1 MVDHSNSEQLD
12 RSIMFNQLNL
22 FSIMAKQTN
31 ISDIYGDIQTLPQAM
46 DCIQRLRTKQFYL
59 IWEDWD
65 WFVVLQCLQDHH
77 LFKSNP
83 KRPPIKAFVQWLND
97 NGVPQLRTH
106 FNPYQLSLASR
117 QLRDERF
124 PWSNTACSPSILR
137 RWRVLYK
144 QLSNMLQPLQTDYHS
159 TQNFV

>member
-1 MVDHSNSEQLD
+1 MKIFIPNYPDASEMTPLTRTLTRIQICYIPD
-12 RSIMFNQLNL
+12 SIFLV
-22 FSIMAKQTN
+22 T
-31 ISDIYGDIQTLPQAM
+31 
-46 DCIQRLRTKQFYL
+46 
-59 IWEDWD
+59 EDWD

-117 QLRDERF
+117 QLRDDRF
-124 PWSNTACSPSILR
+124 PWSNTACNTSILR
-137 RWRVLYK
+137 RWRVLYN
-144 QLSNMLQPLQTDYHS
+144 QLSNMLQPLQPNYHS

>member
-1 MVDHSNSEQLD
+1 MKVYIPNYPDASEMTPLT
-12 RSIMFNQLNL
+12 RVL
-22 FSIMAKQTN
+22 TR
-31 ISDIYGDIQTLPQAM
+31 IQICYIPDSTFLV
-46 DCIQRLRTKQFYL
+46 T
-59 IWEDWD
+59 EDWD

-124 PWSNTACSPSILR
+124 PWSNTACCTSTLR
-137 RWRVLYK
+137 RWRVLYN
-144 QLSNMLQPLQTDYHS
+144 QLSKMLQQLQSGNQS

>member
-1 MVDHSNSEQLD
+1 MKVYIPNYPDASEMTPLT
-12 RSIMFNQLNL
+12 RTL
-22 FSIMAKQTN
+22 TR
-31 ISDIYGDIQTLPQAM
+31 IQICYIPDSTFLV
-46 DCIQRLRTKQFYL
+46 T
-59 IWEDWD
+59 EDWD

-124 PWSNTACSPSILR
+124 PWSNTACNPSILR
-137 RWRVLYK
+137 RWRILYK
-144 QLSNMLQPLQTDYHS
+144 QLSNMLQPLQTNYHS

>member
-1 MVDHSNSEQLD
+1 
-12 RSIMFNQLNL
+12 
-22 FSIMAKQTN
+22 MAKQTN
-31 ISDIYGDIQTLPQAM
+31 VSDIYGDIQTLPQAM

-65 WFVVLQCLQDHH
+65 WFIVLQCLQDHR

-97 NGVPQLRTH
+97 NSVPQLRTH
-106 FNPYQLSLASR
+106 FDPYQFSLVSR
-117 QLRDERF
+117 KLCGKRY
-124 PWSNTACSPSILR
+124 PWNDADWNPSILR
-137 RWRVLYK
+137 RWRVLYV
-144 QLSNMLQPLQTDYHS
+144 QLSKILSHLPPAGQS

>member
-1 MVDHSNSEQLD
+1 MKVYIPNYPDASELTPLARVLTRIQICYTPD
-12 RSIMFNQLNL
+12 SIF
-22 FSIMAKQTN
+22 
-31 ISDIYGDIQTLPQAM
+31 
-46 DCIQRLRTKQFYL
+46 L
-59 IWEDWD
+59 ITEDWD

-106 FNPYQLSLASR
+106 FNPYQLSLVSR
-117 QLRDERF
+117 QLHDARY
-124 PWSNTACSPSILR
+124 PWNGTAWDASILR
-137 RWRVLYK
+137 RWRVLYN
-144 QLSNMLQPLQTDYHS
+144 QLSNMLQPLQPDYHS

>member
-1 MVDHSNSEQLD
+1 MKIFIPNYPDASEMTPLTRVLTRIQICYIPD
-12 RSIMFNQLNL
+12 SIFLV
-22 FSIMAKQTN
+22 T
-31 ISDIYGDIQTLPQAM
+31 
-46 DCIQRLRTKQFYL
+46 
-59 IWEDWD
+59 EDWD

-117 QLRDERF
+117 QLRDDRF
-124 PWSNTACSPSILR
+124 PWSNTACNPSILR
-137 RWRVLYK
+137 RWRVLYN
-144 QLSNMLQPLQTDYHS
+144 QFSNMLQPLQPDYHS

>member
-1 MVDHSNSEQLD
+1 MKVYIPNYPDASEMTPLT
-12 RSIMFNQLNL
+12 RTL
-22 FSIMAKQTN
+22 TR
-31 ISDIYGDIQTLPQAM
+31 IQICYIPDST
-46 DCIQRLRTKQFYL
+46 FL

-124 PWSNTACSPSILR
+124 PWSKTACNPSILR

-144 QLSNMLQPLQTDYHS
+144 QLSNMLQPMQTDYHS